1 MVKQVSLADAC
12 ILIMGQSPSSDSY
25 NKEHKGLPF
34 FQGNAD
40 FGKVSPIAKTWCT
53 NPKKV
58 AEKGDILL
66 SVRAPIGAVNLASE
80 QCCIGRGLAAVRPK
94 SDGIRRNYLKHLL
107 LACRPKLEHLGT
119 GSTFKA
125 IGKKSLSE
133 FSVPLYRIEE
143 QKQIEQRFELIFECV
158 SIQNEV
164 LVRFDELVKSRF
176 IGMFGDPVG
185 NTRGLPVYSVEE
197 LAASEKNAMKAGPF
211 GSALKKSF
219 YVESGYKI
227 YGQEQVISGD
237 QSYGDYY
244 ISEEKYEQLKSCRVK
259 PRDVLISLVG
269 TVGKVL
275 ILKEGC
281 KPGIINPRL
290 VKITFDES
298 KILPEYFA
306 AAFAL
311 ESIRSMLL
319 DGAHGQTMD
328 VLNLGMIKKL
338 SLPIPPIEQQME
350 YLAFVQQ
357 IDKLEFAYQWDAIH
371 SKKWIR
377 ISPSNRTGAHNPER

>member
-164 LVRFDELVKSRF
+164 LVRLDELVKSRF
-176 IGMFGDPVG
+176 IEMFGDPA
-185 NTRGLPVYSVEE
+185 NNPKE
-197 LAASEKNAMKAGPF
+197 
-211 GSALKKSF
+211 
-219 YVESGYKI
+219 YK
-227 YGQEQVISGD
+227 VSPLGD
-237 QSYGDYY
+237 CLSIQPSNGMY
-244 ISEEKYEQLKSCRVK
+244 K
-259 PRDVLISLVG
+259 P
-269 TVGKVL
+269 
-275 ILKEGC
+275 LKEYVVNGSGTPIVRIDSFE
-281 KPGIINPRL
+281 KRWPGTACLKRLNCTDSDLKRYGLRRGDIVINRVNSIGHMGKSMMVGELNEDVVFESNMMRL
-290 VKITFDES
+290 HANEALMIPAFMAAQLDTRYSKGYFESNAKRAIGQASINQTDVKRLS
-298 KILPEYFA
+298 
-306 AAFAL
+306 
-311 ESIRSMLL
+311 
-319 DGAHGQTMD
+319 
-328 VLNLGMIKKL
+328 VLV
-338 SLPIPPIEQQME
+338 PPIELQEE
-350 YLAFVQQ
+350 YVAFVAQV
-357 IDKLEFAYQWDAIH
+357 DKLEFAARQQIEKLQTLYDSLAQSYFGGQED
-371 SKKWIR
+371 
-377 ISPSNRTGAHNPER
+377 